1 MTKIKLQHRFSQYE
15 TDMYLVISIFIFWR
29 IFLFLAAWLGEKM
42 MSFSPRFPYADVYLI
57 PSGLPHWLW
66 SFANFDGV
74 HYLTIA
80 TLGYAA
86 QFTQVFFPLYPMLI
100 NLVHTLSNIDPL
112 IIGLII
118 SNIFFFF
125 SIFIFSKLLSLDY
138 KKETV
143 IWTLLFLVLFPTS
156 FYFGSMYTESLFFFL
171 VLSSFLAARKKKW
184 VLSAV
189 LGAFA
194 AGTRLT
200 GIFLLPALWW
210 EWKEKNIFRSPLPL
224 IPVGLLSY
232 MLYLQVKFGD
242 FLYFWHAQPVFGA
255 ERTGSGIVLLPQVLW
270 RYFKILTTV
279 PVASET
285 FWIPALEVTSTIVAI
300 LILIIGYFK
309 KIRPSYLIFAL
320 LLVLTPTLT
329 GTFSSMPRYVLLA
342 FPIFMVLGMLKSRLV
357 KITLLV
363 FMALLLAV
371 LTVLFTNGHWVS

>member
-1 MTKIKLQHRFSQYE
+1 MHF
-15 TDMYLVISIFIFWR
+15 LVSIFILWR
-29 IFLFLAAWLGEKM
+29 LGLFFVAWAGERFL
-42 MSFSPRFPYADVYLI
+42 SFSPRFPYADVFLI
-57 PSGLPHWLW
+57 PSGLPHWFW

-86 QFTQVFFPLYPMLI
+86 QFTQVFFPLYPLLI
-100 NLVHTLSNIDPL
+100 NIFSAFLSIDPL
-112 IIGLII
+112 ITGLLI
-118 SNIFFFF
+118 SNIFFLLSLFVF
-125 SIFIFSKLLSLDY
+125 GKLLSLDFG
-138 KKETV
+138 KDTV
-143 IWTLLFLVLFPTS
+143 KWMLFFLVLFPTS
-156 FYFGSMYTESLFFFL
+156 FYFGSIYTESIFFFL

-184 VLSAV
+184 VLSAI

-194 AGTRLT
+194 ASTRLT

-255 ERTGSGIVLLPQVLW
+255 ERTGSSIVFLPQVLW

-285 FWIPALEVTSTIVAI
+285 FWIPALEVTSTIIAI
-300 LILIIGYFK
+300 LILITGYFK
-309 KIRPSYLIFAL
+309 KIRPSYLIFTL
-320 LLVLTPTLT
+320 FSVLTPTLT

-342 FPIFMVLGMLKSRLV
+342 FPIFIVLGMLKSRLV
-357 KITLLV
+357 KITLLL
-363 FMALLLAV
+363 FMALILAI